1 MRVHKSGDGDPDTDV
16 GARGPAAEQVVRIDT
31 ARVVHAQGQALVVT
45 VAGEVDVL
53 TVQRLRAAVTA
64 GFDQLRDGEILILDL
79 TNVTFLGSPGLQAL
93 VEATRAARRR
103 REPLR
108 IVVDNTRPVVRPIQ
122 LTGLDGILTLY
133 DTVEQALQPA
143 S

>member
-1 MRVHKSGDGDPDTDV
+1 MRVHKFGDGDPGTDV

-93 VEATRAARRR
+93 VEATRTARRR

-108 IVVDNTRPVVRPIQ
+108 IVVDNTRPVVRPIH

>member
-1 MRVHKSGDGDPDTDV
+1 M
-16 GARGPAAEQVVRIDT
+16 RIDT
-31 ARVVHAQGQALVVT
+31 ARVMRAQAQALVVT
-45 VAGEVDVL
+45 VAGEIDVL

-64 GFDQLRDGEILILDL
+64 GFDQLRDGEILIVDL

-122 LTGLDGILTLY
+122 LTGLDGILALY
-133 DTVEQALQPA
+133 GTVEQALQPA

>member
-1 MRVHKSGDGDPDTDV
+1 MHKSGDGDPGTDV

>member
-1 MRVHKSGDGDPDTDV
+1 M
-16 GARGPAAEQVVRIDT
+16 RIDT
-31 ARVVHAQGQALVVT
+31 ARVMRAQAQALVVT
-45 VAGEVDVL
+45 VAGEIDVL

-64 GFDQLRDGEILILDL
+64 GFDQLRDGEILVVDL

-93 VEATRAARRR
+93 VEVTRAARRR
-103 REPLR
+103 HEPLR

-122 LTGLDGILTLY
+122 LTGLDGILALY
-133 DTVEQALQPA
+133 GTVEQALQPA